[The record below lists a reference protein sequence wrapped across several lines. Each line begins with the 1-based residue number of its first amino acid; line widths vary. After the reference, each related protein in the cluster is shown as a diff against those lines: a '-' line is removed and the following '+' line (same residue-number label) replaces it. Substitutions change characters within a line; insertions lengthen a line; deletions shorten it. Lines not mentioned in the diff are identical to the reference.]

1 MSIISFNFTLS
12 AIEILYKVLIVKLTF
27 LVSIRDICVCIYL
40 LLCGYPACSVEI
52 PLKKSSMEMPKYL
65 HKIDNDVNEILD
77 LPISILP
84 ILILVCK

>member
-52 PLKKSSMEMPKYL
+52 PLEKSSMEMPKYL

-84 ILILVCK
+84 ILILV

>member
-52 PLKKSSMEMPKYL
+52 PLKKSSTEMPKYL

-84 ILILVCK
+84 ILILV

>member
-12 AIEILYKVLIVKLTF
+12 AIEITYKVLIVKLTF

-52 PLKKSSMEMPKYL
+52 PLKKSSMEIPKYL

-84 ILILVCK
+84 ILILV

>member
-1 MSIISFNFTLS
+1 MSIITFNFTLS

-84 ILILVCK
+84 ILILV

>member
-12 AIEILYKVLIVKLTF
+12 AIEILYKVLIVKLT
-27 LVSIRDICVCIYL
+27 LPVSIRDICVCIYL

-77 LPISILP
+77 LPISILQ
-84 ILILVCK
+84 ILILV